1 MKLNVGCGTD
11 YRDDF
16 VNIDGSNSLPR
27 VDLIVDISQASLLE
41 HFTIGSIEYILAN
54 DIIEHHFHW
63 EAVTLMR
70 DFYSLLCAGGIAEIR
85 VPDAAYLLRTF
96 RFSTEQKLTMLFGGQ
111 DIPQGRDA
119 EMDAS
124 RARFPQYFAHK
135 FGWTSSRL
143 RHDLSAVGFAE
154 ISIRRVG
161 TNCVALARK

>member
-11 YRDDF
+11 YREGF
-16 VNIDGSNSLPR
+16 INIDGSDSLPR
-27 VDLIVDISQASLLE
+27 VDLIIDISKVSLRH
-41 HFTIGSIEYILAN
+41 HFKENSITYILAN

-63 EAVTLMR
+63 EAVSLVR
-70 DFYSLLCAGGIAEIR
+70 DFHFLLDTGGIVEVR

-119 EMDAS
+119 DMDAS
-124 RARFPQYFAHK
+124 RAQFPQYFTHK

-143 RHDLSAVGFAE
+143 RHDLSAVGFAD

>member
-11 YRDDF
+11 YREGF
-16 VNIDGSNSLPR
+16 INIDGSTSLPR
-27 VDLIVDISQASLLE
+27 VDLIIDINKVSLLE
-41 HFTIGSIEYILAN
+41 HFPENSVNYILAN

-63 EAVTLMR
+63 EAVSLMR
-70 DFYSLLCAGGIAEIR
+70 DFHSLLCAGGIAEIR

-96 RFSTEQKLTMLFGGQ
+96 RFSIEHKLTMLFGGQ
-111 DIPQGRDA
+111 DIPQGCNPD
-119 EMDAS
+119 MDAS

-143 RHDLSAVGFAE
+143 RHDLAGVGFAD